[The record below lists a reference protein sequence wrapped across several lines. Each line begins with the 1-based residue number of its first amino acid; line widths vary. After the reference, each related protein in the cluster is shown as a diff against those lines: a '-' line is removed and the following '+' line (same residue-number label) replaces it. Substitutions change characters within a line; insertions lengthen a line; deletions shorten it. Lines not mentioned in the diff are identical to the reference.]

1 MKYSLS
7 IAFALL
13 ASMSA
18 LAQINLN
25 DSTVSVFGYWDNHD
39 KMSYQATIRK
49 YELKPVDSTHSD
61 TIKME
66 TLSYKFDI
74 EIIDSTA
81 ESYTIRWTNYDLKSD
96 NKLTD
101 SFMKLSAIT
110 KNTAFEYTT
119 DELGSF
125 TGIKNWKEI
134 RSVINKKLDEYKRE
148 NKETNFSSTLVES
161 FRGMFDSKESIEA
174 GAITEI
180 LLYHYFHGARF
191 EIDTMYTSAQKFA
204 NLLGGEPFDGF
215 TNFWVDTVDTAEYV
229 TTFRSY
235 SAIDE
240 LQLTN
245 ATFNYLTDLAKKTN
259 VTPPSISDLPIFK
272 NESYLYSV
280 IHGSGWVTYLNRHK
294 EVTAEGTVRA
304 DDITIELL

>member
-1 MKYSLS
+1 MKS
-7 IAFALL
+7 IIGIALALL
-13 ASMSA
+13 TTLSTF
-18 LAQINLN
+18 AQINLK
-25 DSTVSVFGYWDNHD
+25 DSTVSVFGYWDKNE
-39 KMSYQATIRK
+39 KMSYQATIKK

-61 TIKME
+61 TLKIE
-66 TLSYKFDI
+66 TLTYKFDI

-96 NKLTD
+96 KLTD

-148 NKETNFSSTLVES
+148 NKETNFSSTLIES

-174 GAITEI
+174 GAINEI

-191 EIDTMYTSAQKFA
+191 DMDTMYTAAQKFA

-245 ATFNYLTDLAKKTN
+245 ATFNYLTDLA
-259 VTPPSISDLPIFK
+259 
-272 NESYLYSV
+272 
-280 IHGSGWVTYLNRHK
+280 
-294 EVTAEGTVRA
+294 
-304 DDITIELL
+304 

>member
-1 MKYSLS
+1 MKS
-7 IAFALL
+7 IIGIALALL
-13 ASMSA
+13 TTLSTF
-18 LAQINLN
+18 AQINLK
-25 DSTVSVFGYWDNHD
+25 DSTVSVFGYWDKNE
-39 KMSYQATIRK
+39 KMSYQATIKK

-61 TIKME
+61 TLKIE
-66 TLSYKFDI
+66 TLTYKFDI
-74 EIIDSTA
+74 EIIDSAA

-96 NKLTD
+96 KLTD

-148 NKETNFSSTLVES
+148 NKETNFSSTLIES

-174 GAITEI
+174 GAINEI

-191 EIDTMYTSAQKFA
+191 DMDTMYTAAQKFA

-245 ATFNYLTDLAKKTN
+245 ATFNYLTDLAKKNN
-259 VTPPSISDLPIFK
+259 VTPPSISELPIFR

-280 IHGSGWVTYLNRHK
+280 IHESGWVTYLNRHK